1 MTIRRSPWSTLT
13 AGLVCGLLVY
23 LVINSRLEGGPY
35 QFVRPVPSAFNSRML
50 MNLQDS
56 LSIRESISN
65 SGVISAI
72 DSMVQQISA
81 GDLTDA
87 KVKSI
92 SQEIGKQIADYVVQK
107 LGQQTATASSTA
119 NSCSHSCWK
128 YQNVT
133 GNLQSQHPM
142 TVDAAVA
149 NSFIHSFIHWP
160 H

>member
-1 MTIRRSPWSTLT
+1 MTVRRSPWSTLT

-23 LVINSRLEGGPY
+23 LVINSRLEGGTY
-35 QFVRPVPSAFNSRML
+35 QFVRPAPSAFNSRML

-107 LGQQTATASSTA
+107 LGQQTVITSSS
-119 NSCSHSCWK
+119 NSYSCHSCWR

-133 GNLQSQHPM
+133 GILRN
-142 TVDAAVA
+142 
-149 NSFIHSFIHWP
+149 
-160 H
+160 

>member
-1 MTIRRSPWSTLT
+1 MTVRRSQWSTLT
-13 AGLVCGLLVY
+13 AGLFCGLLVY
-23 LVINSRLEGGPY
+23 LVIISRLEGGSY
-35 QFVRPVPSAFNSRML
+35 QFVRTAPSAFNSRML

-72 DSMVQQISA
+72 DSMVQQISS

-107 LGQQTATASSTA
+107 LSQQTAISTTSSSSA
-119 NSCSHSCWK
+119 AISCHSCWR

-133 GNLQSQHPM
+133 GELLSNRI
-142 TVDAAVA
+142 A
-149 NSFIHSFIHWP
+149 
-160 H
+160 